1 MASKENHDI
10 CWLKPIVTERTNFIC
25 CLLLIPRSHSNAIKK
40 DILAMT
46 TIEKALAKQKLAK
59 QAETA
64 SNEKET
70 MNSSKTSSIPFE
82 TSPIT
87 TLSKDKIILNG
98 DRLNE
103 RGFIYSPDS
112 AHHIQEEFRHIKRK
126 LLNNAFGLAS
136 KTLNNSNLIM
146 VSSSHP
152 NEGKTYVAINL
163 ALSIALEQDK
173 TVLLIDADVLRPS
186 LHRELE
192 FDSKKGL
199 LEYLLAEVESLSD
212 IIYSTNIDN
221 LKLVPA
227 GKPHHL
233 TNELLASERMESL
246 AKELAERYPDRIV
259 IFDCPPVLGVTE
271 TPVLSDLVG
280 QALIVVEESK
290 TKTDDV
296 KSALNQLNSDIA
308 LGLVM
313 NKTIRSKK
321 DIYGYYGYGYGR
333 KNQ

>member
-1 MASKENHDI
+1 MN
-10 CWLKPIVTERTNFIC
+10 
-25 CLLLIPRSHSNAIKK
+25 
-40 DILAMT
+40 
-46 TIEKALAKQKLAK
+46 TIEKALAKQKLAQQDK
-59 QAETA
+59 SLATDKHKISNDTLTPSENTITAQAIPIKTQQTFG
-64 SNEKET
+64 NKE
-70 MNSSKTSSIPFE
+70 
-82 TSPIT
+82 
-87 TLSKDKIILNG
+87 KIILNG

-103 RGFIYSPDS
+103 RGFIYSSDS

-146 VSSSHP
+146 ITSSHP

-186 LHRELE
+186 LHREFE
-192 FDSKKGL
+192 FESKKGL
-199 LEYLLAEVESLSD
+199 LEYLLAEVPSLSD

-233 TNELLASERMESL
+233 TNELLASERMERL
-246 AKELAERYPDRIV
+246 ARELAERYPDRIV
-259 IFDCPPVLGVTE
+259 IFDCPPIIGVTE

-280 QALIVVEESK
+280 QALVVVEESK

-296 KSALNQLNSDIA
+296 KTAVSQLNSDIA

-333 KNQ
+333 KSQ

>member
-1 MASKENHDI
+1 MS
-10 CWLKPIVTERTNFIC
+10 
-25 CLLLIPRSHSNAIKK
+25 
-40 DILAMT
+40 
-46 TIEKALAKQKLAK
+46 TIEKALAKQKLVQQEK
-59 QAETA
+59 LAEANANTTIEQSQVTETIA
-64 SNEKET
+64 ST
-70 MNSSKTSSIPFE
+70 KT
-82 TSPIT
+82 TSNNNN
-87 TLSKDKIILNG
+87 DKIILNG
-98 DRLNE
+98 ERLNE

-136 KTLNNSNLIM
+136 KTLHNSNLIM

-152 NEGKTYVAINL
+152 NEGKTFVAINL

-173 TVLLIDADVLRPS
+173 TVLLVDADVLRPS

-199 LEYLLAEVESLSD
+199 LEYLLAEVPSLSD

-221 LKLVPA
+221 LKLIPA

-233 TNELLASERMESL
+233 TNELLASERMERL

-259 IFDCPPVLGVTE
+259 IFDCPPIIGVTE

-280 QALIVVEESK
+280 QALVVVEESK

-296 KSALNQLNSDIA
+296 KTAVSQLNSDIA

-321 DIYGYYGYGYGR
+321 DVYGYYGYGYGR
-333 KNQ
+333 KNK